1 MLGMNLPTNCGYCE
15 FTLRTWHLNSY
26 ILHREWMKAFVV
38 IGHFRTSD
46 SVLNLYRYENLNGQA
61 WLKFCVSSWLS
72 RAPYWHGLTVV
83 SAWIHIHVPSK
94 YWMKSLIISQTSTVE
109 LLKFGKQ
116 FHPTLFNRCNCFSVL
131 GSKLFLIKERDPWS
145 TLVTGHLVLFCQV
158 CATHLKIG
166 NPCIKS
172 RVMVSRSPN
181 WLRRLDLTIGQQ
193 ENSNKNGC
201 QGDMH
206 FWRIQLSVGTVCPT

>member
-1 MLGMNLPTNCGYCE
+1 MTSELLHIA
-15 FTLRTWHLNSY
+15 LRINEGFCCHWPFQRKWFSPKSIPIRKPPWTRLTE
-26 ILHREWMKAFVV
+26 IR
-38 IGHFRTSD
+38 
-46 SVLNLYRYENLNGQA
+46 VL
-61 WLKFCVSSWLS
+61 SWLS

-181 WLRRLDLTIGQQ
+181 WLRRLDLTIGHQ